1 MAQQKLFLES
11 TPTHGIK
18 MLYYTNPTQVLGQ
31 VHVPSWA
38 LALSLLCVPHLAYSA
53 RVACEVCNCL

>member
-1 MAQQKLFLES
+1 
-11 TPTHGIK
+11 